1 MLLFFSV
8 RFSRPVSSQKSSF
21 QESIALHYTAF
32 YSGFFW
38 IFFPSRASATT
49 VCLCVVVGIFVYYF
63 ASLVLVLCFFY
74 SCTVFALSKILVCG
88 LCVRAVYHTTLIL
101 LPASTATAAI
111 SEPSAFLAQH
121 CSMVL
126 VIHCAHALYI
136 IFYAFVCVCVC
147 VFACLCM
154 VNVRM
159 YVPMWACVCVLVPLE
174 PSMLSYSHIARCP
187 NIHTILG
194 RSHTI
199 ALFAHIVA
207 VERVSLYFVNWCMYN
222 NFQLNTFVVHTHT
235 HVRTHATI
243 LSSPA
248 LV

>member
-1 MLLFFSV
+1 MCLCDCCCWNICILFCIPRFSVVFFFSC
-8 RFSRPVSSQKSSF
+8 
-21 QESIALHYTAF
+21 TA
-32 YSGFFW
+32 
-38 IFFPSRASATT
+38 
-49 VCLCVVVGIFVYYF
+49 
-63 ASLVLVLCFFY
+63 
-74 SCTVFALSKILVCG
+74 FALSKILVCG

-147 VFACLCM
+147 VCLRVCN
-154 VNVRM
+154 VNVLM
-159 YVPMWACVCVLVPLE
+159 CVPMCVPVSVRMCAVLVPLE
-174 PSMLSYSHIARCP
+174 PSVLSYSHIARCL

-222 NFQLNTFVVHTHT
+222 SFQLNTFVVHTHT
-235 HVRTHATI
+235 HTHTRYDFIVTCIGVIAVCQ
-243 LSSPA
+243 PA
-248 LV
+248 